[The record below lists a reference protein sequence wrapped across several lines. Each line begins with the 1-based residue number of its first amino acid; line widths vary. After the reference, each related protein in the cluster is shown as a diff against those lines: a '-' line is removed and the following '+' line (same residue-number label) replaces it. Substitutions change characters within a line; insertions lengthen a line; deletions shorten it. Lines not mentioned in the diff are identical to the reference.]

1 MNLED
6 LLQQYGEDQRQQA
19 KAAARVQQLS
29 RREAWWRTGVA
40 CMLVLGAVGI
50 VALRHTAEP
59 QLQAPLIAE
68 ADCVRVDKRGEIEDK
83 IDARETSRHRV
94 SGSSEFSN
102 DSEGSFVVM
111 ADPIAF
117 DTVSLAEISADMVP
131 TEITATPAETSAF
144 TLSDFSDIEL
154 SYIDHPA
161 ELSKS
166 RAQNRACSSYAE
178 AKESPQLTASRAQN
192 RACLPT
198 SSHSRFRFTASIGA
212 SYSGRT
218 SLDRYD
224 TDVPEYGLN
233 SIDGM
238 AEGSSLHVTPQWSL
252 MARVGM
258 NYTIVQNERHHLD
271 VGIGLDGYTMQNE
284 VRETT
289 ITSGLSLA
297 GDVQIDNRT
306 YNVSA
311 QCLYLDLPLVWN
323 THHHGADK
331 MGWQYS
337 LTPAR
342 ELFTF
347 NMPDAVYI
355 NPWKLTLGF
364 GITIPRCALKSV
376 SLTVNVLS
384 TYKYHQMHELGI
396 ILGF

>member
-29 RREAWWRTGVA
+29 RRAAWWRTGVA

-144 TLSDFSDIEL
+144 SDIEL

-238 AEGSSLHVTPQWSL
+238 AESSSLQVTPQWSL

>member
-29 RREAWWRTGVA
+29 RRAAWWRTGVA

-102 DSEGSFVVM
+102 DSDGSFVAM
-111 ADPIAF
+111 ADPIAS

>member
-19 KAAARVQQLS
+19 KAAARMQQLS

-131 TEITATPAETSAF
+131 TEITATPAETSA
-144 TLSDFSDIEL
+144 FSDIEL

-355 NPWKLTLGF
+355 NPWKLTLGL

>member
-102 DSEGSFVVM
+102 DSDGSFVAM

-144 TLSDFSDIEL
+144 TLSDFSEIEL

-161 ELSKS
+161 
-166 RAQNRACSSYAE
+166 
-178 AKESPQLTASRAQN
+178 ASRAQN

-218 SLDRYD
+218 SLDRSD

-238 AEGSSLHVTPQWSL
+238 AESSSLHVTPQWSL

-284 VRETT
+284 VRGTT

-297 GDVQIDNRT
+297 DDVQIDNRT

-355 NPWKLTLGF
+355 NPWKLTLGL
-364 GITIPRCALKSV
+364 GITIPHCALKSV
-376 SLTVNVLS
+376 SLTANVLS

>member
-102 DSEGSFVVM
+102 DSEGSFVAM
-111 ADPIAF
+111 ADPIAS

-131 TEITATPAETSAF
+131 AEITATPSESPAF
-144 TLSDFSDIEL
+144 TLSDFSDIEIA
-154 SYIDHPA
+154 YTDHPA
-161 ELSKS
+161 ELSAS
-166 RAQNRACSSYAE
+166 RAQSRACSSYAE
-178 AKESPQLTASRAQN
+178 MEESH
-192 RACLPT
+192 LPT
-198 SSHSRFRFTASIGA
+198 CSRSRFRFTASIGA

-297 GDVQIDNRT
+297 DDVQIDNRT

-355 NPWKLTLGF
+355 NPWKLTLGL

-376 SLTVNVLS
+376 SLTANVLS

>member
-131 TEITATPAETSAF
+131 TEITATPAETSA
-144 TLSDFSDIEL
+144 FSDIEL

>member
-19 KAAARVQQLS
+19 KAAARMQQLS

-144 TLSDFSDIEL
+144 SDIEL

-161 ELSKS
+161 ELSK
-166 RAQNRACSSYAE
+166 
-178 AKESPQLTASRAQN
+178 SRAQN

-355 NPWKLTLGF
+355 NPWKLTLGL

>member
-19 KAAARVQQLS
+19 KAAARMQQLS

-154 SYIDHPA
+154 SNIDHPA
-161 ELSKS
+161 ELSK
-166 RAQNRACSSYAE
+166 
-178 AKESPQLTASRAQN
+178 SRAQN

>member
-29 RREAWWRTGVA
+29 RRAAWWRTGVA

-161 ELSKS
+161 ELSK
-166 RAQNRACSSYAE
+166 NRACSSYAE

-233 SIDGM
+233 IIDGM

-376 SLTVNVLS
+376 SLTANVLS

>member
-161 ELSKS
+161 ELSK
-166 RAQNRACSSYAE
+166 NRACSSYAE

-224 TDVPEYGLN
+224 TDVSEYGLN

-238 AEGSSLHVTPQWSL
+238 AESSSLQVTPQWSL

-297 GDVQIDNRT
+297 DDVQIDNRT

-355 NPWKLTLGF
+355 NPWKLTLGL

>member
-19 KAAARVQQLS
+19 KAAARMQQLS

-131 TEITATPAETSAF
+131 TEITATPAETSA
-144 TLSDFSDIEL
+144 FSDIEL

>member
-102 DSEGSFVVM
+102 DSEGSFVAM

-131 TEITATPAETSAF
+131 TEITATPAESPAF

-161 ELSKS
+161 ELSKN

-198 SSHSRFRFTASIGA
+198 CSHSRFRFTASIGA

-218 SLDRYD
+218 SPARSD

-238 AEGSSLHVTPQWSL
+238 AESSSLHVTPQWSL

-297 GDVQIDNRT
+297 DDVQIDNRT

-355 NPWKLTLGF
+355 NPWKLTLGL

-376 SLTVNVLS
+376 SLTANVLS

>member
-29 RREAWWRTGVA
+29 RRAAWWRTGVA

-161 ELSKS
+161 ELSK
-166 RAQNRACSSYAE
+166 NRACSSYAE

-376 SLTVNVLS
+376 SLTANVLS

>member
-29 RREAWWRTGVA
+29 RRAAWWRTGVA

-102 DSEGSFVVM
+102 DSEGSFVAM

-161 ELSKS
+161 ELSK
-166 RAQNRACSSYAE
+166 NRACSSYAE

-355 NPWKLTLGF
+355 NPWKLTLGL
-364 GITIPRCALKSV
+364 GITIPHCALKSV
-376 SLTVNVLS
+376 SLTANVLS

>member
-161 ELSKS
+161 ELSK
-166 RAQNRACSSYAE
+166 NRACSSYAE

-233 SIDGM
+233 IIDGM

>member
-19 KAAARVQQLS
+19 KAAARMQQLS

-131 TEITATPAETSAF
+131 TEITATPSETSAF

-161 ELSKS
+161 ELSK
-166 RAQNRACSSYAE
+166 NRACSSYAE

-233 SIDGM
+233 IIDGM

-376 SLTVNVLS
+376 SLTANVLS

>member
-19 KAAARVQQLS
+19 KAAARMQQLS
-29 RREAWWRTGVA
+29 RRAAWWRTGVA

-117 DTVSLAEISADMVP
+117 DTVSLAEISADMVLA
-131 TEITATPAETSAF
+131 EITATPSESPAF

-154 SYIDHPA
+154 SNIDHPA

-297 GDVQIDNRT
+297 DDVQIDNRT

-355 NPWKLTLGF
+355 NPWKLTLGL

-376 SLTVNVLS
+376 SLTANVLS